1 MSTNVSNMNSKIKL
15 NISKKK
21 DTSPKNKLNIVKKKS
36 KSKKSVSEIY
46 VKMKHIDHIFEK
58 PDSYVGS
65 IEIEETEQYVLDD
78 TNMEEIKIVK
88 KQFNY
93 CPGFYKCFDELLVNA
108 FDHTKRQLSKIK
120 GGDNSAIPVTN
131 IKVEIDKDSGIISVF
146 NDGDGIDIEII
157 PEHNKYPPEMIFGE
171 LLTSTN
177 YDDSEEREWGGRN
190 GYGAKLA
197 NIFSTETQ
205 IETVDSKRGK
215 KFKQIFKNHMSE
227 KSKPKITS
235 FSGKPYTKL
244 TWSPDYKKFNMEG
257 LDSDHLQL
265 FKKRVYDIAACT
277 DSNVAVYLNKNKI
290 NNKTFE
296 KYVDLFI
303 GDKKDKPRIYE
314 ESNGWKVIASYNDDE
329 VFEQVSFVNGINTV
343 RGGKHVDHIVDQIK
357 DKLSILIKKKKKVNV
372 KSSYVKN
379 QLMVFVN
386 STIINPVFDG
396 QTKETLKTN
405 KSKFGNSITLSD
417 KFIQKLFK
425 TDITE
430 RIIQQTTYKE
440 SQSLQ
445 KTDGKKKT
453 RVKVPKLSDA
463 NNAGRKNK
471 SRACTLILTE
481 GDSAKTMAVAGL
493 SVVGRD
499 NYGVFPLRGKVLN
512 VRDASNQ
519 SILNNT
525 EISNV
530 KQILGLQSNKIYTK
544 EECDKEWP
552 LRYGKIMIMTDQDHD
567 GSHIKGLVMNLF
579 DHMWPSL
586 LDIGFVCSMVTPI
599 IKVKKKKAEK
609 SFYTIQDYEK
619 WKQTNNNGKGWNVK
633 YYKGLGTSTTSEAK
647 DYFKE
652 LRVITY
658 ERHELLKKD
667 NVEKF
672 LQEGGD
678 QKTLPENKLDLAF
691 NKKRADDR
699 KQWLFKYDR
708 DSIADFSRKKMTF
721 NEFIDDEMIHFSN
734 ESNDRS
740 IPSVRDGFKPSIRK
754 IMFSAFKRNLTKEI
768 KVAQLAGYVSE
779 NAAYHHG
786 EKSLEGAIVGLA
798 HNFIGSNNLNL
809 LVPNGQFGSRLQG
822 GKDAAQSRYIFT
834 LLSPLT
840 RKIFLDNDDALLDYL
855 DDDGIPIEPEAY
867 CGIIP
872 MVLVNG
878 AEGIGTGFST
888 TIPCYNPLDLIKVI
902 KNKLAD
908 KDSVPIKPWYRGFN
922 GTIKKIE
929 SKSYLTKGTY
939 KVISKSEII
948 ITELPIGV
956 WTERY
961 IEHLEKCMIEKG
973 KENTKHFI
981 KSYEDNSTE
990 STVSI
995 KIKFNSYSLTKFQNK
1010 ANKENMT
1017 YLESIL
1023 KLTSRLSTNNMWL
1036 FDTDNK
1042 IKKYSNVEEIIDEW
1056 YIYRYNLY
1064 VKRKEYLLKK
1074 LRKELNI
1081 IKYKVKFINEFIAGS
1096 IEIRNKSK
1104 ANVIKM
1110 LEDNNY
1116 PKLCDKID
1124 ANESENSFDYI
1135 LKMDLYKLTKEE
1147 IEKLTKKRDDKQVEL
1162 DDLEKKEI
1170 SEIWKDELNDLE
1182 TLYLKDLKIYQA
1194 NPKSNKKKKKK
1205 IKYKNKSK
1213 KSKAKK

>member
-1 MSTNVSNMNSKIKL
+1 MSVNVSSKTSKIKLNLKKKAQLSPKIKL
-15 NISKKK
+15 NISKKN
-21 DTSPKNKLNIVKKKS
+21 KN
-36 KSKKSVSEIY
+36 SKKSVSEIY

-65 IEIEETEQYVLDD
+65 IEIEETDQYVLDD
-78 TNMEEIKIVK
+78 SNPDDVKIVK
-88 KQFNY
+88 RKFNY

-120 GGDNSAIPVTN
+120 SGDSSAIPVTN
-131 IKVEIDKDSGIISVF
+131 IKVEIDKESGVISVF

-197 NIFSTETQ
+197 NIFSLETKV
-205 IETVDSKRGK
+205 ETVDSKRGK
-215 KFKQIFKNHMSE
+215 KFKQVFKNHMSE

-244 TWSPDYKKFNMEG
+244 TWSPDYKKFNMDG
-257 LDSDHLQL
+257 LDDDHYQL
-265 FKKRVYDIAACT
+265 LKKRVYDIAACT
-277 DSNVAVYLNKNKI
+277 DSDVNLYLNKSRI
-290 NNKTFE
+290 TNKTFE

-303 GDKKDKPRIYE
+303 GSKKDKPRIYE

-343 RGGKHVDHIVDQIK
+343 RGGKHVDYVVDQIK
-357 DKLSILIKKKKKVNV
+357 DKLAALIKKKKKVNV
-372 KSSYVKN
+372 KTSYVKN

-386 STIINPVFDG
+386 ATIINPVFDG

-405 KSKFGNSITLSD
+405 KSKFGHTITLSD

-425 TDITE
+425 TEITE

-453 RVKVPKLSDA
+453 RVKVPKLCDA

-471 SRACTLILTE
+471 SRGCTLILTE

-530 KQILGLQSNKIYTK
+530 KQIIGLQSNKVYTR

-599 IKVKKKKAEK
+599 IKVKKKKEEK

-619 WKQTNNNGKGWNVK
+619 WKKANNNAKGWNIK

-647 DYFKE
+647 EYFKK

-658 ERHELLKKD
+658 ERDNLLKKD
-667 NVEKF
+667 SIDKF
-672 LQEGGD
+672 IQEGGD
-678 QKTLPENKLDLAF
+678 INSLPENRLDLAF

-699 KQWLFKYDR
+699 KDWLFKYNR
-708 DSIADFSRKKMTF
+708 DSIADFSRKTMTF

-754 IMFSAFKRNLTKEI
+754 IMYSAFKRNLTKEI

-798 HNFIGSNNLNL
+798 HNFTGSNNLNL

-840 RKIFLDNDDALLDYL
+840 RKIFRDSDDPLYDYL
-855 DDDGIPIEPEAY
+855 DDDGIPIEPESY

-888 TIPCYNPLDLIKVI
+888 SIPCYNPLDLIRVI
-902 KNKLAD
+902 KNKLSGSEGL
-908 KDSVPIKPWYRGFN
+908 KIKPWYRGFN
-922 GTIKKIE
+922 GSIE
-929 SKSYLTKGTY
+929 KLDNSSYITKGKY
-939 KVISKSEII
+939 QIISKSEVLV
-948 ITELPIGV
+948 TELPVGV
-956 WTERY
+956 WTEKY
-961 IEHLEKCMIEKG
+961 IEHLDKCLIEKG
-973 KENTKHFI
+973 KENLKHFI

-990 STVSI
+990 SSVNI
-995 KIKFNSYSLTKFQNK
+995 KIKFNSYSLSKYQNK
-1010 ANKENMT
+1010 PNKDNIT
-1017 YLESIL
+1017 YLESML
-1023 KLTSRLSTNNMWL
+1023 KLTSKLSTNNMWL
-1036 FDTDNK
+1036 FDTNNK
-1042 IKKYSNVEEIIDEW
+1042 IKKYSSVEKIIDEW
-1056 YIYRYNLY
+1056 YSYRYNLY

-1074 LRKELNI
+1074 LRKELDI
-1081 IKYKVKFINEFIAGS
+1081 IKYKVQFINEFISGT
-1096 IEIRNKSK
+1096 IDIRNKSK
-1104 ANVIKM
+1104 SNVIKM

-1116 PKLCDKID
+1116 PQLCEKID
-1124 ANESENSFDYI
+1124 ADESDKSYDYI

-1147 IEKLTKKRDDKQVEL
+1147 IEKLTKKRDDKQMEL
-1162 DDLEKKEI
+1162 DTLEKKEI
-1170 SEIWKDELNDLE
+1170 SQIWSDELDELE
-1182 TLYLKDLKIYQA
+1182 TIYQKDLKNYQTDSK
-1194 NPKSNKKKKKK
+1194 NIKKKHLK
-1205 IKYKNKSK
+1205 IKVK
-1213 KSKAKK
+1213 K